1 VEVQGASPMV
11 WIVLAILKAF
21 AMVQRLRPSTR
32 GDARP
37 VLQHSGEADRSEDKP
52 PGTQEVGVR
61 MGAQEG
67 ERIGRGCLCYWA
79 RRVWY
84 YPEGASMTRL
94 PYPTAEMI
102 PDLTPDE
109 FRLLDAAGQIVR
121 REAWEEAS
129 T

>member
-1 VEVQGASPMV
+1 
-11 WIVLAILKAF
+11 
-21 AMVQRLRPSTR
+21 
-32 GDARP
+32 
-37 VLQHSGEADRSEDKP
+37 
-52 PGTQEVGVR
+52 